1 MADIYYD
8 GELGSNSTGNGSQS
22 LPYQF
27 PINAHGAAGD
37 TFYLRRGK
45 THLLNYIYGWTPKM
59 ATSPAGAKTKVRAW
73 GEAQIPHAI
82 IDNSFATGP
91 TVNISGSP
99 SGRANLDFEDMWVK
113 GTYHSSYPLYVHC
126 YTAELEDITLR
137 RCKITGRPGFAKDGL
152 NIASDAPELYVNRRM
167 LIEDCEF
174 YDNGTHGSLVTS
186 AVGVTFRRC
195 KASGNGHSDGGHG
208 FSSFK
213 TRANVTSGWTVHSG
227 SVYKRTMSEIT
238 QAGTDISDAIVMIG
252 SLTGTY
258 ARLTKVIGN
267 DVAQAAPT
275 AGQFGYVKGAGT
287 GVLYVNLNG
296 TDPTTQTLNV
306 AYGTLTGL
314 RYEHCDAWK
323 NIAVAGYAY
332 HEGHGIA
339 LDDFTGQSQIIG
351 CRSWANDGQ
360 GISVNRGD
368 DNIVSGC
375 VIYDNLWPALSFN
388 RGRNNRAVN
397 NTTWNNNLAATH
409 NGFTNGNVADLIA
422 ASMATGNQ
430 FINNIVRRNNRGYGI
445 QFDASSTGGS
455 ATSNYLEGTT
465 ARVTG
470 VTETSPVTTDPAP
483 WMNEDGS
490 IPALIPIGGIPMPNP
505 LRNAGT
511 YVQGVTLR
519 NGRAQPGMTP
529 IGAYQV
535 GRY

>member
-8 GELGSNSTGNGSQS
+8 GELGSNSTGNGSQGN
-22 LPYQF
+22 PYQF
-27 PINAHGAAGD
+27 PINAHGAVGD
-37 TFYLRRGK
+37 TYWLRRGK
-45 THLLNYIYGWTPKM
+45 THMLNYIYGWSPKM
-59 ATSPAGAKTKVRAW
+59 ATSPAGAKTKVKAW

-113 GTYHSSYPLYVHC
+113 GTYHNSYPLYVHC

-213 TRANVTSGWTVHSG
+213 TRTNVTSGWTVHSG

-258 ARLTKVIGN
+258 ARLTKVVGN
-267 DVAQAAPT
+267 DAAQAAPT

-314 RYEHCDAWK
+314 RYEYCDAWK
-323 NIAVAGYAY
+323 NIAVAGYTY

-375 VIYDNLWPALSFN
+375 LIYDNFWPALSFN

-397 NTTWNNNLAATH
+397 NTTWNNNLRTAH

-422 ASMATGNQ
+422 ASMSTGCS
-430 FINNIVRRNNRGYGI
+430 FTNNIVIQNNRAYGI

-470 VTETSPVTTDPAP
+470 VTETSPTTTDPVS
-483 WMNEDGS
+483 WMYSNGNLVS
-490 IPALIPIGGIPMPNP
+490 ISSNP
-505 LRNAGT
+505 FKTAGT
-511 YVQGVTLR
+511 YVAGVVLKNSRTR
-519 NGRAQPGMTP
+519 PGYTP
-529 IGAYQV
+529 VGATQV
-535 GRY
+535 GRV

>member
-8 GELGSNSTGNGSQS
+8 GELGSNSTGNGSQGN
-22 LPYQF
+22 PYQF

-45 THLLNYIYGWTPKM
+45 THMLNYIYGWTPRM
-59 ATSPAGAKTKVRAW
+59 ASSPSGLRTKVKAW

-82 IDNSFATGP
+82 IDNSHATGP
-91 TVNISGSP
+91 TINISGAP
-99 SGRANLDFEDMWVK
+99 TGRANLDFEDMWVL
-113 GTYHSSYPLYVHC
+113 GTGHTSYPIYVHC
-126 YTAELEDITLR
+126 YTAELEDINLR
-137 RCKITGRPGFAKDGL
+137 RCKVTGKASSAKDGL
-152 NIASDAPELYVNRRM
+152 NIASDAPELYINRRIT
-167 LIEDCEF
+167 IEDCEF
-174 YDNGTHGSLVTS
+174 YDNGGHGTLTTS
-186 AVGVTFRRC
+186 AMGVTFRRC
-195 KASGNGHSDGGHG
+195 KSSRNGQTTGAHG

-213 TRANVTSGWTVHSG
+213 TRMNITSGWSVQLG
-227 SVYKRTMSEIT
+227 NVYKRTMTEIT

-252 SLTGTY
+252 SLAGTY
-258 ARLTKVIGN
+258 ARLTKLASTA
-267 DVAQAAPT
+267 DQTAP
-275 AGQFGYVKGAGT
+275 APGQFGFTKGAGT
-287 GVLYVNLNG
+287 GILYVNLNG
-296 TDPTTQTLNV
+296 TDPATQTLNV

-314 RYEHCDAWK
+314 SYEYCDAWG
-323 NIAVAGYAY
+323 NFAVSGYSY

-339 LDDFTGQSQIIG
+339 LDDFTGQSRIIG
-351 CRSWANDGQ
+351 CRSWGNEGQ

-368 DNIVSGC
+368 DNLVSGC

-388 RGRNNRAVN
+388 RARNNRAVN
-397 NTTWNNNLAATH
+397 NIAWNNNLATTH

-422 ASMATGNQ
+422 SSMATGNQ
-430 FINNIVRRNNRGYGI
+430 FINNIVRKNNRAYGI
-445 QFDASSTGGS
+445 QFDGSSTGGV

-470 VTETSPVTTDPAP
+470 VTETSPDFIDPAP
-483 WMNEDGS
+483 WMNADGS
-490 IPALIPIGGIPMPNP
+490 IPALISVGGIPMPNP

-511 YVQGVTLR
+511 YVQGAVLR